1 MAGVPEAG
9 AGLVG
14 LPVGAGVVGPPAT
27 PLGEDAIG
35 PLLPGVGGGIGFGG
49 PVSSSW

>member
-1 MAGVPEAG
+1 MAGALGAG

-14 LPVGAGVVGPPAT
+14 LPVGAGAVVPPAT

-35 PLLPGVGGGIGFGG
+35 PLLPGVGGGIGFGE